1 MLVIIRLFGGGGDP
15 LNARIVAT
23 NGHGRAAII
32 EVPAERIALSVEGGS
47 FPANHTPTNLC
58 Q

>member
-23 NGHGRAAII
+23 NGHGRPAII
-32 EVPAERIALSVEGGS
+32 EAPAERIALSVEGGS